1 MITPRSVKNVKTKFT
16 LLHKITYVSLR
27 FGQSAMFASDRK
39 VQCTKYIQAGS
50 GIKLSFFLPV
60 IWYVVLVPFF
70 LPVLSCYNLFFT
82 QLKQFECRTKQ
93 ENCNV
98 TITIILVK
106 FAYTFIYLFFFF
118 PFLCITTLG
127 FSVALPGCFGM
138 FPVPESYE
146 RKRGFRIEW
155 RKLKDSIKTNSIE
168 KFKDCAE
175 AVRPE

>member
-39 VQCTKYIQAGS
+39 VQCTEYIQAGS

-106 FAYTFIYLFFFF
+106 FAYTFIYLFFFPISLYYHIRLF
-118 PFLCITTLG
+118 CSSSRMFRNVSCSGVVWTEEGISNRMKETERFHQNKFNWEIQRLCG
-127 FSVALPGCFGM
+127 SC
-138 FPVPESYE
+138 
-146 RKRGFRIEW
+146 
-155 RKLKDSIKTNSIE
+155 
-168 KFKDCAE
+168 
-175 AVRPE
+175 